1 MDDATTDVS
10 RSPSLRR
17 RAFLSA
23 AAIGIGG
30 LSGCTGKVRPFVGKR
45 DTDEKT
51 LTDVQSVVV
60 AADVGN
66 VTVTPND
73 DLSERTVRAHVEK
86 KSSSI
91 LSSLS
96 AVAFSATAEEG
107 RATVRTQTEDGIRLW
122 SLPTVQL
129 RVEAHPSIVVES
141 ARVENGDVLVE
152 DLVGPGSRSDSD
164 SSESLVVRTEDGD
177 ATARETTGNVVVR
190 TKDGDATARKTTGDA
205 DVRTEDG
212 DAMAHETTGNVVVR
226 TKDGDATARKTTGD
240 ADVRTKDGD
249 ATARKT
255 TGDAD
260 VRTEDGDATAIG
272 VKGFVR
278 VHTTDGD
285 ARTESCDGILGV
297 SSKNGDVDAE
307 VSALRS
313 DTRIET
319 ENGDARAS
327 LGESLNARVVGK
339 TAHGD
344 VSVSATLDDSEVS
357 DEHVSGTVGD
367 GGPTL
372 HVQSENG
379 DVKIS

>member
-30 LSGCTGKVRPFVGKR
+30 LSGCTGNVRPFVGKR

-60 AADVGN
+60 AADIGD
-66 VTVTPND
+66 VTVTPNG

-96 AVAFSATAEEG
+96 AVKFSATAEEG
-107 RATVRTQTEDGIRLW
+107 RATVRTQTEDGIRLR

-152 DLVGPGSRSDSD
+152 DLVGPGSRSESD
-164 SSESLVVRTEDGD
+164 SSEPLVVRTEDGD
-177 ATARETTGNVVVR
+177 ATARKTTGNVVVR
-190 TKDGDATARKTTGDA
+190 TENGDATAHKTTGDA
-205 DVRTEDG
+205 DVRTE
-212 DAMAHETTGNVVVR
+212 N
-226 TKDGDATARKTTGD
+226 GDATARKMTGD
-240 ADVRTKDGD
+240 ADVRSDN
-249 ATARKT
+249 
-255 TGDAD
+255 
-260 VRTEDGDATAIG
+260 GDATAIG

-278 VHTTDGD
+278 VHTTNGD
-285 ARTESCDGILGV
+285 AQTESCDGLLGARSV
-297 SSKNGDVDAE
+297 NGDVDAE

-319 ENGDARAS
+319 ENGDAQAS
-327 LGESLNARVVGK
+327 LGESLNARLVGE
-339 TAHGD
+339 TVRGD
-344 VSVSATLDDSEVS
+344 VSVSATLDDAEVS
-357 DEHVSGTVGD
+357 DEYVSGTVGD

-372 HVQSENG
+372 RVQSENG